1 MSATPLAKEA
11 TAGQSIPATP
21 APTPRGLPD
30 WLPWLISLVVLLVGL
45 ELGTRFF
52 AVPRYIIPPPTAVFD
67 ALVRG
72 FSTPLTARDGYYLH
86 LGTTLLEALFGFTIG
101 SVFGIG
107 VGAIVNHVPVVK
119 RILVP
124 YLIAIQS
131 LPKIAIAPLF
141 VVWFGFGITSKIVMG
156 VLLTF
161 FPLLINTMAGLDGVE
176 PERLELMKS
185 LKAGAWKTFR
195 LVKFPSALPFIFAGL
210 EMGAAYSVLGAVV
223 GEFVGGQSGMGVLIL
238 NMNASMDIAGT
249 FSALVVLGAMGLAIG
264 RSLGAV
270 RRRVLFWAP
279 SAEDAMSRR

>member
-1 MSATPLAKEA
+1 MSAIRLAKKA
-11 TAGQSIPATP
+11 TEGQSMPATP
-21 APTPRGLPD
+21 AARSRALPD
-30 WLPWLISLVVLLVGL
+30 WLPWLISVVVLLASL
-45 ELGTRFF
+45 EFGTRFF
-52 AVPRYIIPPPTAVFD
+52 AVPRYIVPPPSAVFD

-72 FSTPLTARDGYYLH
+72 FSTPLTARDGYYIH
-86 LGTTLLEALFGFTIG
+86 LGTTLLEALLGFTIG

-107 VGAIVNHVPVVK
+107 VGATVNHVPIVK

-131 LPKIAIAPLF
+131 LPKIAIAPLLI
-141 VVWFGFGITSKIVMG
+141 VWFGFGIESKIVMG

-161 FPLLINTMAGLDGVE
+161 FPLLINTMAGLEGVE

-185 LKAGAWKTFR
+185 LKAGDWKTFR

-223 GEFVGGQSGMGVLIL
+223 GEFIGGQSGMGVLIL

-249 FSALVVLGAMGLAIG
+249 FSALVILGAVGIAIG
-264 RSLGAV
+264 RALGVV
-270 RRRVLFWAP
+270 RKRVLFWAP
-279 SAEDAMSRR
+279 SVEDAISRR

>member
-1 MSATPLAKEA
+1 MSAIPLAKKA
-11 TAGQSIPATP
+11 ADPHALPAT
-21 APTPRGLPD
+21 TGTGSRGLPE
-30 WLPWLISLVVLLVGL
+30 WLPWLISLVVLLAAL
-45 ELGTRFF
+45 ELGTRIF
-52 AVPRYIIPPPTAVFD
+52 AISRLVAPPPSAVFE

-72 FSTPLTARDGYYLH
+72 FSTELTARDGYYLH

-107 VGAIVNHVPVVK
+107 LGATVNHVPVLK

-141 VVWFGFGITSKIVMG
+141 VVWFGFGVESKIVMG

-161 FPLLINTMAGLDGVE
+161 FPLLINTMAGLEGVE

-195 LVKFPSALPFIFAGL
+195 LVKFPSALPFVFAGL

-249 FSALVVLGAMGLAIG
+249 FSALVVLGAMGMVIG

-279 SAEDAMSRR
+279 SAEDAIARR